1 MERTYKG
8 ETKVLNN
15 GLEAT
20 IIEFRDFYDIDV
32 QLCTGE
38 TSCHQQYIDFQRC
51 DAAALGFYKKPAINE
66 MPEEDE
72 DTVLTAEDIAMAV
85 AQPAVLYH
93 YLHERK
99 DG

>member
-1 MERTYKG
+1 MEKSYRG

-38 TSCHQQYIDFQRC
+38 TSYHQQYIDFQRC
-51 DAAALGFYKKPAINE
+51 DSAALGFYKKPATNE
-66 MPEEDE
+66 PIIAEEADE
-72 DTVLTAEDIAMAV
+72 FSEEMVFV
-85 AQPAVLYH
+85 QPAVLPL
-93 YLHERK
+93 YLHERQ